1 VLPTD
6 KELTNSIGMKLVRIE
21 PGSFMMGHDGP
32 LAEEVSG
39 RRRHMAA
46 GGFDERPVH
55 KVTISRPF
63 YLAAFEVTNAQYEQF
78 DPAHR
83 ELRGKMGF
91 SNSDDEAA
99 VFVSWQEAAAFCEW
113 LSRKEGLPYRLP
125 SEAEWEYACRAGTS
139 GAFHT
144 GDVWP
149 VEYRNNPGPSWY
161 PDRRRDPFSKVV
173 PLHVGKTPPNPWGLY
188 DMHGNVEEWC
198 LDWYGPYE
206 PGEQT
211 DPAGRI
217 EGDFKVTRGG
227 SHSSE
232 IYHLRSANRAAA
244 LPEDRSWVIGF
255 RVAIGEIPRARRLPA
270 VCLRT
275 WQIDVKQDR
284 PADLAQGGDPD
295 KPFFK
300 GPQVYVRIPE
310 SANGPL
316 FPAHNHDPAICQCPN
331 GDLLAIWYSCVQE
344 HTRELVVA
352 ASRLRYGREEWDE
365 ADFFWGAPDRNNHA
379 PALFCDGQTI
389 YHFNGISAAATWGNL
404 ALLMRTSRD
413 DGVTWSKARLINPEH
428 GMGNQPTES
437 VFQTKEGWIILPCD
451 IHDYTTLHVSRD
463 GGGTWQTPGGWIRGI
478 HAGLVQLR
486 DGRLLALG
494 RYNDID
500 GRMPMSISRDMGQT
514 WRYGASEFPP
524 ISGGQRLVLK
534 RLREGPLFLASF
546 APAMTI
552 TDESGRKRDVS
563 GLYAA
568 LSFDDAQTWPLRRL
582 ISDDGPG
589 RDLNTTDHRR
599 FVMGFS
605 NAEPAGYLACCQ
617 AANGVIHLISSRL
630 HYQFNLAWL
639 NTPHPASP
647 SEL

>member
-1 VLPTD
+1 LFPAD
-6 KELTNSIGMKLVRIE
+6 KEFTNSLGMKLVRIE
-21 PGSFMMGHDGP
+21 PGSFMMGNDGP
-32 LAEEVSG
+32 LAEEVSTG
-39 RRRHMAA
+39 RRHMAR
-46 GGFDERPVH
+46 GDFDERPVH

-63 YLAAFEVTNAQYEQF
+63 HMAAFEVTNAQYEQF

-113 LSRKEGLPYRLP
+113 LARREDLPYRLP
-125 SEAEWEYACRAGTS
+125 TEAEWEYACRAGTT

-144 GDVWP
+144 GEVWP
-149 VEYRNNPGPSWY
+149 AEHRNNPGASWY

-173 PLHVGKTPPNPWGLY
+173 QLHVGRTPPNPWGLY

-206 PGEQT
+206 PSEQT

-217 EGDFKVTRGG
+217 EGDFKITRGG

-255 RVAIGEIPRARRLPA
+255 RVAIGEIPRAPRLPR
-270 VCLRT
+270 VGPRT
-275 WQIDVKQDR
+275 WQVDVKQDR
-284 PADLAQGGDPD
+284 PADLAQGPEAEE
-295 KPFFK
+295 PFFK
-300 GPQVYVRIPE
+300 GPRAYVKIPD

-316 FPAHNHDPAICQCPN
+316 FPWHNHDPAICQCPN

-344 HTRELVVA
+344 HTRELAVA
-352 ASRLRYGREEWDE
+352 ASRLRYGQEEWDP

-379 PALFCDGQTI
+379 PALLCDGETI

-413 DGVTWSKARLINPEH
+413 NGVTWSKARLINPEH
-428 GMGNQPTES
+428 GVGNQPTES
-437 VFQTKEGWIILPCD
+437 AFQTKEGWIVLPCD
-451 IHDYTTLHVSRD
+451 IHDYTTLYVSPD
-463 GGGTWQTPGGWIRGI
+463 GGRTWQMPGGWIRGI
-478 HAGLVQLR
+478 HAGVVQLR

-494 RYNDID
+494 RHNEID
-500 GRMPMSISRDMGQT
+500 GRMPMSISQDMGHT
-514 WRYGASEFPP
+514 WKYSASEFPP

-534 RLREGPLFLASF
+534 RLREGPIFLAAF

-552 TDESGRKRDVS
+552 TDASGRKRDVS

-568 LSFDDAQTWPLRRL
+568 LSFDDGQTWPVRRL

-589 RDLNTTDHRR
+589 RTLNTTDQRR
-599 FVMGFS
+599 FVMSFS
-605 NAEPAGYLACCQ
+605 TAEPAGYLACCQ

-639 NTPHPASP
+639 KTPHPATP
-647 SEL
+647 ANA